1 MPFHLRPEL
10 YDTIVSFK
18 DYARE
23 AAQVRELVGD
33 RQTLLDVACGTG
45 KHLEVLREWYEVEGI
60 DLDGGLLDVARR
72 RLPGVPLHQGD
83 MRTFDLGKQFDA
95 VTCLFSAIGYAGD
108 TDGLRAAVVRM
119 AAHLAPDG
127 ILIVEPWIE
136 PDAWI
141 DGNLNLLAVDEDDL
155 KVARVT
161 RSSRRGNVS
170 IMDFHYLVVTRE
182 HAETFE
188 ERHEPTLFTREEYGD
203 AFRAA
208 GLAVARDE
216 EGLIGRGLYIGRRDA

>member
-1 MPFHLRPEL
+1 VTFHLRPEL

-23 AAQVRELVGD
+23 AARVRELVGE
-33 RQTLLDVACGTG
+33 RRTLLDVACGTG
-45 KHLEVLREWYEVEGI
+45 KHLEVLRAWYEVEGV
-60 DLDGGLLDVARR
+60 DLDRDLLDVARR
-72 RLPGVPLHQGD
+72 RLPGVPLHHGD
-83 MRTFDLGKQFDA
+83 MRTFDLGEQFDA

-108 TDGLRAAVVRM
+108 TDGLRAAVARM

-141 DGNLNLLAVDEDDL
+141 DGNLDLLAVDEDDL
-155 KVARVT
+155 KLARVT

-170 IMDFHYLVVTRE
+170 IMDFHYLIVTRE
-182 HAETFE
+182 GAETFE